1 MPIQYTLPPL
11 YDDDKVPPIISA
23 TSISSVS
30 KGKGK
35 RKAGDDDD

>member
-1 MPIQYTLPPL
+1 MPIQYTLPSL

-23 TSISSVS
+23 TSISGVS
-30 KGKGK
+30 KGK